1 MVAIREKATAR
12 PLQDA
17 RERTAGKG
25 LWSGPQAPKKG
36 MVQMPHVQP
45 SGKKGYESSERELM
59 ETWVE

>member
-17 RERTAGKG
+17 HERTAGKG
-25 LWSGPQAPKKG
+25 LWSGPQALKKG
-36 MVQMPHVQP
+36 VVQMPHVQP

-59 ETWVE
+59 GTRVE